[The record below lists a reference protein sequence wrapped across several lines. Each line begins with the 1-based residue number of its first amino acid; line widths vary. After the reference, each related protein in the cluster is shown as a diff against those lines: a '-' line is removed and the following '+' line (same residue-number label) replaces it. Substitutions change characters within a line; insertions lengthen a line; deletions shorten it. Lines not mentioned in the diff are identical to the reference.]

1 MANNNNKNNV
11 TEKSRMSDE
20 EWRVRRRINTSDAA
34 ALFHEQKL
42 PYAPNSTEEN
52 KTLNSLYG
60 DNIGYGIQEAWINVK
75 RWSNSWKFSVGMDG
89 IRVVDK
95 VDYYQQRANDK
106 TLSDEDRA
114 EARLERAVAIRD
126 DKRYETELQK
136 VNNNR
141 EHNNRLIQYAKNNA
155 NDHKGDW
162 ETVRGLISPFWSDN
176 DRARTVSIM
185 YQKQQEVQRLNP
197 NQSKMQQVN
206 EMYRNRY
213 GERHFNDMEALDKA
227 RITADIGMK
236 PKGMDG
242 IPFANEH
249 KTATGENLLETLR
262 RAQETIKESQTPKML
277 INNSNHHKP

>member
-11 TEKSRMSDE
+11 TEKPRMSDE

-52 KTLNSLYG
+52 KTLNSL
-60 DNIGYGIQEAWINVK
+60 
-75 RWSNSWKFSVGMDG
+75 
-89 IRVVDK
+89 
-95 VDYYQQRANDK
+95 
-106 TLSDEDRA
+106 
-114 EARLERAVAIRD
+114 
-126 DKRYETELQK
+126 QK

-162 ETVRGLISPFWSDN
+162 ETIRGLISPFWSDN

-236 PKGMDG
+236 PKGMEG